1 MTLNFK
7 KFLLM
12 TLVMSILLL
21 SSGYVSAFSDE
32 EILTN
37 SSLENSISG
46 PDFVVD
52 YDENIGGEII
62 IENKCAANNSVDLKS
77 PDTKFENEYLFND
90 VNDMGRD
97 SESDLKSITPI
108 KGNLNSNKMNTIIH
122 AQNMEKFY
130 DDCDKRFKM
139 VLISQENEKLS
150 NKQVIFQIIS
160 LMVALK
166 IIPKLPMIGVR
177 LF

>member
-1 MTLNFK
+1 
-7 KFLLM
+7 
-12 TLVMSILLL
+12 
-21 SSGYVSAFSDE
+21 
-32 EILTN
+32 
-37 SSLENSISG
+37 
-46 PDFVVD
+46 
-52 YDENIGGEII
+52 
-62 IENKCAANNSVDLKS
+62 
-77 PDTKFENEYLFND
+77 
-90 VNDMGRD
+90 MGRD